1 MWVVSRCNNPRRA
14 PTLVHSTQ
22 RAAAMVRC
30 NWCLVLSAVVIG
42 ILSLAALVTSLDA
55 SARLAT
61 EIVDLSASSEQPV
74 PCGIATPNL
83 FALAESAALDSMVTR
98 RDGVAD
104 TIRAALCTQADAA
117 SAIKDL
123 IKGAPATND
132 AVEDEVCKRNTEGG
146 DPLVRIKR
154 AYLRSGTAFAR
165 YHVGSAAA
173 TLTADDDCAWRDGPF
188 GVDCP
193 KGETVVRAELR
204 AAAAV
209 NPIYGGGDAMPDT
222 TVALYRLA
230 ALALLAHEDRARG
243 RVAGGE
249 AACFGNVA
257 GTNATHLC
265 ETVFDADGTPSVPSG
280 GSNDAASAF
289 NRWYAVNA
297 LKTCPKGEAQEGTYA
312 VTYTDEPVVMDADK
326 RQCERQHA
334 FALYDTRALFG
345 MPDFNSGPR
354 FDEPRGGAT
363 PLYGRYEELV
373 RSWYSDKR
381 SEITATSYP
390 QQRDLMLYAG
400 ARLAISL
407 FWGLAAVQ
415 LSCFWIAYAGLPTAI
430 STWRLVRWLRT
441 PRVQRRERPV
451 SIRAPMGPAR
461 IAATVCTAVFFLWV
475 TWVHPAPS
483 PSTPT
488 MDADCGDF
496 LSTGAVHGSSDSTR
510 SDAQTVAD
518 YLLII
523 LIYSL
528 AYYWL
533 LRRETKSFQKRLAPI
548 WLEAGMVTV
557 AGALVGFEGALI
569 RTSLDKWLDA
579 VKEDEDLWTR
589 LPELGKAVDD
599 DVRSAVAIAAGGA
612 AAASSVSQAYL
623 LINHPN
629 LKVPWTVATGTA
641 ASIGLIVKLLLRANT
656 QVGVDMFDGD
666 ERQRLSSLSLVSQAA
681 MVGGVAIVGW
691 KLIRSRAEVD
701 PVAQAEAVEEV
712 VAEAKEKAQE
722 QAMTNAKSPRAG
734 TGGGSTLWQA
744 MLDNIDWF
752 QSSAGEVEGA
762 LPLLAFK
769 T

>member
-1 MWVVSRCNNPRRA
+1 
-14 PTLVHSTQ
+14 
-22 RAAAMVRC
+22 MVRC

-42 ILSLAALVTSLDA
+42 ILSLASLVTSLAA

-61 EIVDLSASSEQPV
+61 EIVDLSASSEQPA

-83 FALAESAALDSMVTR
+83 FALAESAALDSMVKR
-98 RDGVAD
+98 RDGVTD

-132 AVEDEVCKRNTEGG
+132 AVEDEVCKRDTEGG
-146 DPLVRIKR
+146 DPLVRIQR

-193 KGETVVRAELR
+193 KGETVRAELR

-209 NPIYGGGDAMPDT
+209 NPIYGGDGAMPDT

-280 GSNDAASAF
+280 GSNDAADDF
-289 NRWYAVNA
+289 NKWYTNENEK

-363 PLYGRYEELV
+363 PLYQHYEELV

-415 LSCFWIAYAGLPTAI
+415 LTCFWIAYAGLPTAI

-441 PRVQRRERPV
+441 PTGTRRERPV
-451 SIRAPMGPAR
+451 SIRAPMGPTR
-461 IAATVCTAVFFLWV
+461 IAATFCTAVFFLWV

-496 LSTGAVHGSSDSTR
+496 LRTGAVHGSSDSTR

-528 AYYWL
+528 AYYWF
-533 LRRETKSFQKRLAPI
+533 LRQEKKSFQKRLAPI
-548 WLEAGMVTV
+548 WLEAGMVAV
-557 AGALVGFEGALI
+557 AGALVGLEGALI

-629 LKVPWTVATGTA
+629 LKTPWAVATGTA

-666 ERQRLSSLSLVSQAA
+666 ERQRLSSISLGFQAV
-681 MVGGVAIVGW
+681 MVGGVAFVWW
-691 KLIRSRAEVD
+691 KLHGHRAKVD
-701 PVAQAEAVEEV
+701 LVAQAEAVEEA
-712 VAEAKEKAQE
+712 VAEAEAKAQE
-722 QAMTNAKSPRAG
+722 EAVQAAVQAAKRSPPRARRESRWG
-734 TGGGSTLWQA
+734 RLRNSMDENLSSWTEE
-744 MLDNIDWF
+744 
-752 QSSAGEVEGA
+752 SSAAEVEGA